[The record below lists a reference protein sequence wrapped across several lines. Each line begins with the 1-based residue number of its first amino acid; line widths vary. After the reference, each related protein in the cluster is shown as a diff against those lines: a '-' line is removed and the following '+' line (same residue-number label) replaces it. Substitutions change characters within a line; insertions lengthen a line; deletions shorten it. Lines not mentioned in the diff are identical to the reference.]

1 MEMVDQVEQEVPV
14 VRVVLEVLGDQELL
28 LVLDLQRPLAVL
40 GIRDGQQLRR
50 LEMGQVAPGAIR
62 QGWAD

>member
-1 MEMVDQVEQEVPV
+1 MEMVDQVEQEVRV

-28 LVLDLQRPLAVL
+28 LVLDLQRPLGVL

-50 LEMGQVAPGAIR
+50 LEVEQVVPGAIR

>member
-1 MEMVDQVEQEVPV
+1 MEMVDQVEQEVRV

-28 LVLDLQRPLAVL
+28 LVLDLQRPLGVL

-50 LEMGQVAPGAIR
+50 LEMGQVVPGVIR

>member
-1 MEMVDQVEQEVPV
+1 MEMVDQVEQEVRV

-28 LVLDLQRPLAVL
+28 LVLDLQRPLGVL

-50 LEMGQVAPGAIR
+50 LEVGQVVPGAIR
-62 QGWAD
+62 QGWVD